1 MKARLIGPALMI
13 VLGAVLLAAPGGAS
27 SMDIGEV
34 NPCTTTTTS
43 TTFPIVKAAAGKA
56 QEAPC
61 GCYDRAAIVDPC
73 ATTTT
78 GTPGTPVS
86 FPTTTTTEA
95 PTTTVQTTTTAAE
108 TTTTEGTTDTT
119 VIEPTTMVEPTTT
132 MAATTT
138 TAGGGVSGA
147 DTTTGTGGATLAR
160 TGSNPLPMTMVGIS
174 LIVAGFALAI
184 AGQRRARLAA
194 VKA

>member
-132 MAATTT
+132 MAARMHPLRRLTRRCTE
-138 TAGGGVSGA
+138 AGRAGCGPEWPR
-147 DTTTGTGGATLAR
+147 TGPSPIWPPPHAGATAAGYHPAY
-160 TGSNPLPMTMVGIS
+160 GS
-174 LIVAGFALAI
+174 
-184 AGQRRARLAA
+184 
-194 VKA
+194 